1 MAAPALPPE
10 VKKLRES
17 LVKDQAPSARAR
29 TEYFDPSVFVSR
41 HGRPY
46 SSLKLPISTMM
57 EMRTDSL
64 LRFAQLVSL
73 VPYFTGKFRIECASA
88 RKAQFVDQALRR
100 ILGRLILQFYES
112 WNFGWQTMAKEFG
125 LMNPSWTFID
135 KNAEGGPA
143 AMPVWDG
150 GPEVPALIW
159 EPFVPL
165 RPSSVA
171 PVWTAGGAFNGIA
184 LSTLASGGYS
194 VPTVPVADT
203 DIIDVPRDMM
213 AYFNDPDQ
221 AAKKIPLDHSLWV
234 VNERDSQFGSIWGRS
249 RLAYAYKYWWS
260 YEMALGI
267 LNRSVERKGDPT
279 IVVTYPQGNSRIG
292 NQDVP
297 NQTIAFDIGNKA
309 RSGSVLVVPSEVWG
323 EETGTSNQS
332 PKWAITYL
340 KAEEQFDKLISVLGY
355 LDTMKI
361 RSMMISELSAFEG
374 SGGTSSRNVAATTGE
389 RSFEAQIFNQ
399 VEWDEIIN
407 RYMIPQL
414 CDANFPELKDEP
426 ARKVTQAYGQD
437 ESALAA
443 DILRSLAN
451 ADPTSLPLDRP
462 ALLERFNIDSFEGEE
477 LAQWERRLVT
487 QAETS
492 APLPAPATPNGAA
505 GTTDTGFYYDAP
517 QRIEL
522 ADDEAMLASLPKSKH
537 YADRTVLAQTRAV
550 RKIWHTLLTEQYED
564 FAKHVSQ
571 LELADDDKRAKQVV
585 DGWRYKYGTAVKR
598 LSKALLTI
606 FSRAGALELSSSKL
620 DPKVFD
626 PSDKAMSDWVNAN
639 VGAMVRQIEDTTR
652 KQLSSYLAIQLEKGS
667 SSKEIAAGI
676 REHFAHFA
684 DWRAD
689 LIAREETKNFYNAG
703 TLFAAEAAGSKQVQ
717 ALDAQDG
724 PTDPECERRHGRIFS
739 ISAAWT
745 EDKREHVRGTLGW
758 RIIPSTVEL
767 SLSYI
772 PVEDVDGVAA
782 RIDTEGVIHLA
793 EGLAQDVEGAY
804 LEQVVSWH
812 IATH

>member
-1 MAAPALPPE
+1 
-10 VKKLRES
+10 
-17 LVKDQAPSARAR
+17 
-29 TEYFDPSVFVSR
+29 
-41 HGRPY
+41 
-46 SSLKLPISTMM
+46 
-57 EMRTDSL
+57 
-64 LRFAQLVSL
+64 
-73 VPYFTGKFRIECASA
+73 
-88 RKAQFVDQALRR
+88 
-100 ILGRLILQFYES
+100 
-112 WNFGWQTMAKEFG
+112 
-125 LMNPSWTFID
+125 
-135 KNAEGGPA
+135 
-143 AMPVWDG
+143 
-150 GPEVPALIW
+150 
-159 EPFVPL
+159 
-165 RPSSVA
+165 
-171 PVWTAGGAFNGIA
+171 
-184 LSTLASGGYS
+184 
-194 VPTVPVADT
+194 
-203 DIIDVPRDMM
+203 
-213 AYFNDPDQ
+213 
-221 AAKKIPLDHSLWV
+221 
-234 VNERDSQFGSIWGRS
+234 
-249 RLAYAYKYWWS
+249 
-260 YEMALGI
+260 
-267 LNRSVERKGDPT
+267 
-279 IVVTYPQGNSRIG
+279 
-292 NQDVP
+292 
-297 NQTIAFDIGNKA
+297 
-309 RSGSVLVVPSEVWG
+309 
-323 EETGTSNQS
+323 
-332 PKWAITYL
+332 
-340 KAEEQFDKLISVLGY
+340 
-355 LDTMKI
+355 
-361 RSMMISELSAFEG
+361 MMISELSAFEG